1 MQLINNFKNDIHSAK
16 KMDHAD
22 PLKNYRNQFIIP
34 QHQNQDI
41 IYFTG
46 NSLGLQPKTTQDYLL
61 QELNDWGKYGVE
73 GHFLAKNPW
82 LSYHETLTDKMA
94 KIIGA
99 LPQETV
105 MMNQLTVNLHLL
117 MVSFYCPTP
126 QRYKILCESKAF
138 PSDQYALQSQI
149 KFHGYKIADALIEVE
164 PRQGEFH
171 IREEDIE
178 DAIEKN
184 KDSLALIM
192 IGGVNY
198 FSGQVFDMK
207 RIAEAGHKVGA
218 VVGFDLAHAAGNIE
232 LNLHDWNVDFA
243 SWCTYKYLNSGPGSV
258 AGVFVHEKN
267 LKNLD
272 LPLFAGW
279 WGHDKTTRFLM
290 DKTFVPMNTAERWQ
304 LSNAPVLSM
313 AACRASLDIFEEVGM
328 PALIQKSKNLT
339 AYLEFI
345 IQEINLQKNN
355 CLQIITP
362 KVNRGS
368 QISVIAHGYGKE
380 LYTNLIKHG
389 VMPDWREPNVIRCAT
404 VPLYN
409 SFEDIYRFGQILS
422 SLL

>member
-1 MQLINNFKNDIHSAK
+1 MHLINNFKNDIHSAK
-16 KMDHAD
+16 KMDDTD
-22 PLKNYRNQFIIP
+22 PLKNYREQFIIP
-34 QHQNQDI
+34 QHHNQDI

-82 LSYHETLTDKMA
+82 LSYHETLTNKMA
-94 KIIGA
+94 KIVGA

-149 KFHGYKIADALIEVE
+149 KFHGYTIEDALIEVE

-171 IREEDIE
+171 VREEDIE
-178 DAIEKN
+178 AAIEKN

-290 DKTFVPMNTAERWQ
+290 DKTFVPMHTAERWQ

-328 PALIQKSKNLT
+328 PALIQKSNKLT

-362 KVNRGS
+362 KVTRGS
-368 QISVIAHGYGKE
+368 QISIIANGYGKE

>member
-1 MQLINNFKNDIHSAK
+1 MNLINNFKNDIHSAK
-16 KMDHAD
+16 KMDYAD
-22 PLKNYRNQFIIP
+22 PLKNYREQFIIP
-34 QHQNQDI
+34 QHHNKDL

-46 NSLGLQPKTTQDYLL
+46 NSLGLQPKKTRAYLL

-94 KIIGA
+94 KIVGA

-117 MVSFYCPTP
+117 MVSFYRPNP
-126 QRYKILCESKAF
+126 KRFKILCESKAF

-149 KFHGYKIADALIEVE
+149 KFHGYTIEEALIEVE
-164 PRQGEFH
+164 PRKGEFN

-178 DAIEKN
+178 AAIEKN

-207 RIAEAGHKVGA
+207 RITEAGHKAGA
-218 VVGFDLAHAAGNIE
+218 IVGFDLAHAAGNIE

-258 AGVFVHEKN
+258 GGVFVHEKN

-290 DKTFVPMNTAERWQ
+290 DKTFIPMNTAERWQ

-328 PALIQKSKNLT
+328 PALIEKSKQLT

-362 KVNRGS
+362 KENRGS
-368 QISVIAHGYGKE
+368 QISIIAIGYNKD
-380 LYTNLIKHG
+380 LFNKLTANG
-389 VMPDWREPNVIRCAT
+389 VVPDWREPNVIRCST
-404 VPLYN
+404 VALYN
-409 SFEDIYRFGQILS
+409 SFEDIYHFGQILS

>member
-1 MQLINNFKNDIHSAK
+1 MDLINNFKNDIHSAK
-16 KMDHAD
+16 KMDDTD
-22 PLKNYRNQFIIP
+22 PLKNYREQFIIP
-34 QHQNQDI
+34 QHHNQDI

-178 DAIEKN
+178 DAIEK
-184 KDSLALIM
+184 K
-192 IGGVNY
+192 
-198 FSGQVFDMK
+198 
-207 RIAEAGHKVGA
+207 
-218 VVGFDLAHAAGNIE
+218 
-232 LNLHDWNVDFA
+232 
-243 SWCTYKYLNSGPGSV
+243 
-258 AGVFVHEKN
+258 
-267 LKNLD
+267 
-272 LPLFAGW
+272 
-279 WGHDKTTRFLM
+279 
-290 DKTFVPMNTAERWQ
+290 
-304 LSNAPVLSM
+304 
-313 AACRASLDIFEEVGM
+313 
-328 PALIQKSKNLT
+328 
-339 AYLEFI
+339 
-345 IQEINLQKNN
+345 
-355 CLQIITP
+355 
-362 KVNRGS
+362 
-368 QISVIAHGYGKE
+368 
-380 LYTNLIKHG
+380 
-389 VMPDWREPNVIRCAT
+389 
-404 VPLYN
+404 
-409 SFEDIYRFGQILS
+409 
-422 SLL
+422 